1 MQIPVSF
8 TVVWG
13 WFALKRT
20 QTHVRDYTPTLALSR
35 NYISV
40 NIIVNE
46 EEALQMQIEKIDLI
60 LRNNPR
66 LLGVL
71 F

>member
-1 MQIPVSF
+1 MCV
-8 TVVWG
+8 T
-13 WFALKRT
+13 
-20 QTHVRDYTPTLALSR
+20 TPTLALSR